1 MADNINAELAEQLRN
16 SISEGLSETAME
28 RARKQVRDLAA
39 ELETDLQY
47 AMVERMSDYLTGY
60 VEEMAKR
67 TVESILQ
74 GDEQQ
79 MRRYLSCDVHGYTGR
94 SDWTGAKW
102 FAPRKIDEAHPVIH
116 GRLHEH
122 SQLALRRD
130 LVNAHRDLIAS
141 ERIKDLEDQV
151 KSLVVQVNKANE
163 EKEAM
168 WLRLQAAS

>member
-1 MADNINAELAEQLRN
+1 MADNINAELAEQLRQ
-16 SISEGLSETAME
+16 SLAAGFSEETVKHAT
-28 RARKQVRDLAA
+28 KQVRDLA
-39 ELETDLQY
+39 
-47 AMVERMSDYLTGY
+47 DYLVGY
-60 VEEMAKR
+60 VEDMAKR

-74 GDEQQ
+74 GNEQQ

-94 SDWTGAKW
+94 SDWSGAKW
-102 FAPRKIDEAHPVIH
+102 FAARKIDEAHPVIH

-151 KSLVVQVNKANE
+151 KSLVAQVNKANE
-163 EKEAM
+163 EKDAM
-168 WLRLQAAS
+168 WLRVQAAS

>member
-1 MADNINAELAEQLRN
+1 MADNINAELAEQLRQ
-16 SISEGLSETAME
+16 SLAAGFSEETVKHAT
-28 RARKQVRDLAA
+28 KQVRDLADY
-39 ELETDLQY
+39 LETELQY
-47 AMVERMSDYLTGY
+47 AMVERMADYLVGY
-60 VEEMAKR
+60 VEDMAKR

-74 GDEQQ
+74 GNEQQ

-94 SDWTGAKW
+94 SDWSGAKW
-102 FAPRKIDEAHPVIH
+102 FAARKIDEAHPVIH

-151 KSLVVQVNKANE
+151 KSLVAQVNKANE
-163 EKEAM
+163 EKDAM
-168 WLRLQAAS
+168 WLRVQAAS